1 MSDKQPNSISG
12 RYFNWRLFRRNGV
25 YYADGRGG
33 KYDLG
38 KHSLGSRERDKAL
51 EKLRR
56 LDEAKAIELGITE
69 AASTVIPSTITIG
82 DGWQRY
88 LEYGDSNHVMGGASA
103 ATIKRYGAVRDKHI
117 KFCLKHGI
125 ETWQAFDEQAL
136 RRYGNWLGKGSA
148 DRTVYLELTLLKSIN
163 GWMIKNKLLPASAKL
178 VLSLKKPQG
187 TDTFCYSSVEVTAM
201 VDHCRANPKLV
212 WLADV
217 ILGLAYTGARISEL
231 AGLRW
236 TDVSFDGSGIIR
248 IADERS
254 SRRKRQAGTARTTK
268 GKRSRTIPIHT
279 EFRELLVGLPRH
291 ADGFVFHA
299 ARGGRVRSR
308 NVLEQFIQHVIEPLK
323 AKFPTPAGEI
333 GFEHG
338 RLHSLR
344 HFFCS
349 QCFLGGASEGEIK
362 QWLGHADSKMV
373 EHYRHLRSE
382 DAQRKMNQIRFLE
395 RADGR
400 PDVIR
405 FVNPASTTASGNKEN
420 IPTTNEGAGETNGG
434 SAAGQNLA

>member
-1 MSDKQPNSISG
+1 MQNKHNNSIPG
-12 RYFNWRLFRRNGV
+12 RYLSWRLFRRDGV

-33 KYDLG
+33 KYKIG
-38 KHSLGSRERDKAL
+38 KHSLGTRDREKAL
-51 EKLRR
+51 EKLHR
-56 LDEAKAIELGITE
+56 LDQAKAIELGIAE
-69 AASTVIPSTITIG
+69 AAPTVMPSTTTIS

-88 LEYGDSNHVMGGASA
+88 LEYGRSNRVMGGASE
-103 ATIKRYGAVRDKHI
+103 ATIKRYGAVRDKHV
-117 KFCLKHGI
+117 KFCLQHGI
-125 ETWQAFDEQAL
+125 ATWQACDEHAV
-136 RRYGNWLGKGSA
+136 RKYGNWLAKHSA

-163 GWMIKNKLLPASAKL
+163 GWLIDHKLLPASAKL

-187 TDTFCYSSVEVTAM
+187 TDTYCYSSAEVTAM
-201 VDHCRANPKLV
+201 VEHCRRQPTLV
-212 WLADV
+212 WLANL
-217 ILGLAYTGARISEL
+217 IIGLAYTGTRISEL

-236 TDVSFDGSGIIR
+236 TDVNLDAGIIR

-254 SRRKRQAGTARTTK
+254 SRRKQQAGTVRTTK
-268 GKRSRTIPIHT
+268 GRRSRTIPIHL
-279 EFRELLVGLPRH
+279 ELRELLVGLPRV

-299 ARGGRVRSR
+299 ARGGRVRTR

-323 AKFPTPAGEI
+323 TTFTTPDGEI

-338 RLHSLR
+338 RLHSFR

-362 QWLGHADSKMV
+362 EWLGHADSKMV

-382 DAQRKMNQIRFLE
+382 DARRKMNQIRFLD

-400 PDVIR
+400 PDDVR
-405 FVNPASTTASGNKEN
+405 FVNPASQTASGNKEE

-434 SAAGQNLA
+434 SPASQNLG